1 MKNTIEDI
9 YETNKAIV
17 AGVVL
22 SPLEYS
28 HRTFGESFYTFL
40 LGIERRSGY
49 VDEINIMISE
59 RLLYDYTV
67 EVDDFVEIT
76 GQIRTYNENKDGRNK
91 LNIVIFARD
100 ISINNDIIYYENYI
114 YLEGYLCKPPIKRT
128 SPLGRDICDIMV
140 AVNRMYNKSDYIPCI
155 AWGRNANYG
164 QQLEVGMK
172 IYIEGRIQSREYKK
186 KIEELETENQRLEAI
201 LISMNNEYMRQLGIG
216 EADLYEYNESDFGE
230 FVAEDFS
237 FEFPDFDDEKFVKE
251 LGRFNKFQDEIAQ
264 SLEQDGDD
272 IAPPYEPNQTIVFSE
287 EELEEITELLKED

>member
-59 RLLYDYTV
+59 RILYDYTV

-186 KIEELETENQRLEAI
+186 KIEDGEVEIRKAYEVSILKLE
-201 LISMNNEYMRQLGIG
+201 
-216 EADLYEYNESDFGE
+216 
-230 FVAEDFS
+230 
-237 FEFPDFDDEKFVKE
+237 
-251 LGRFNKFQDEIAQ
+251 
-264 SLEQDGDD
+264 
-272 IAPPYEPNQTIVFSE
+272 
-287 EELEEITELLKED
+287 